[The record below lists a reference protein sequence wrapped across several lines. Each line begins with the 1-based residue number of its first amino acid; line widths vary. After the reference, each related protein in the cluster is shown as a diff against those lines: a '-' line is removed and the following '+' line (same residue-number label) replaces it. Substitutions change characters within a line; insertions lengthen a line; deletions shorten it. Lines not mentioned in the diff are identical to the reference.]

1 MSRKAKI
8 VLAITFMIACLVLAF
23 SVIYISQL
31 LRQRLT
37 TSYEI
42 ASLLTRQLADAA
54 NNAVPDLTSTRVDTS
69 DPKKLR
75 LALAEY
81 LQTDTNVN
89 TMLDSAVGN
98 WPIIYDASVLNDDGK
113 AILATNPD
121 LIGKTVA
128 ARPDFREIRDAR

>member
-54 NNAVPDLTSTRVDTS
+54 NNAVPDLTSTRVATPVI
-69 DPKKLR
+69 PKNYASPLLSICR
-75 LALAEY
+75 
-81 LQTDTNVN
+81 QTQT
-89 TMLDSAVGN
+89 
-98 WPIIYDASVLNDDGK
+98 
-113 AILATNPD
+113 
-121 LIGKTVA
+121 
-128 ARPDFREIRDAR
+128 

>member
-98 WPIIYDASVLNDDGK
+98 WPIIYDAAVLDRRQGNS
-113 AILATNPD
+113 
-121 LIGKTVA
+121 
-128 ARPDFREIRDAR
+128 